1 LVGPPTVPGSCDMAG
16 GSSGGAWIVGG
27 AYIDGVTS
35 YGYTGYG
42 NKVYSPY
49 FGSEIGTFLS
59 KLP

>member
-1 LVGPPTVPGSCDMAG
+1 MAG

-27 AYIDGVTS
+27 EYIDGITS

-42 NKVYSPY
+42 NRVYSPY
-49 FGSEIGTFLS
+49 FGSEVGDFLS